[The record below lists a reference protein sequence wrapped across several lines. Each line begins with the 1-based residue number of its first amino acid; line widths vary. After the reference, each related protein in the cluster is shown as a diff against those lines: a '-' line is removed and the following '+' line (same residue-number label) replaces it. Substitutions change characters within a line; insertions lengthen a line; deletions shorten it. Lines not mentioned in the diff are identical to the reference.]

1 MGTRNPIIKEKT
13 MMPRLRKILAPL
25 LLSLLLL
32 VASCGQQPASRFDQA
47 QQESSQQKSGQAV
60 AKDATQG
67 ANFNKFFPA
76 GGNGYERVYTQEKKG
91 FAEAK
96 LKKAGKD
103 VAMLAISDIKSNP
116 SAAAKYQESTK
127 KIGGYPAATLG
138 NTQTS
143 VLVNNRYQVKV
154 ISRDPSFTASDREAW
169 LQKFDLSGIAQ
180 LK

>member
-1 MGTRNPIIKEKT
+1 MGTRNPFIKEKT

-32 VASCGQQPASRFDQA
+32 VASCAQQPPSRFEQA

-60 AKDATQG
+60 VKDATQG
-67 ANFNKFFPA
+67 ANFNKFFPE
-76 GGNGYERVYTQEKKG
+76 GGSGYDRVYTQEKKG

-103 VAMLAISDIKSNP
+103 VAMLAISDTKSTP
-116 SAAAKYQESTK
+116 DAAAKFQQSTK
-127 KIGGYPAATLG
+127 KIAGYPALEIG
-138 NTQTS
+138 KTQTA

-154 ISRDPSFTASDREAW
+154 LSRDPSFTASDREAW